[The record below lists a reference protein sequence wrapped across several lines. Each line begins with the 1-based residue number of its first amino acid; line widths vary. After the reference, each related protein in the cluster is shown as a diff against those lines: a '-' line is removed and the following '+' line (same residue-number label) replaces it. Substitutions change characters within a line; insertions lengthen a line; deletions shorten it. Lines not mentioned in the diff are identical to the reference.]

1 MGEPFE
7 SGAADL
13 GLLMGRR
20 AGSPRDGLWE
30 VPSAELQ
37 PLGNWAEGERQLEAA
52 WQGGRP
58 WKPGPRFHMS
68 WPSVSLVST
77 SVTWSIVGAE
87 KEHEQR
93 KRSRASTV
101 GSLGCASPP
110 FSTVMLWGSRALAP
124 AG

>member
-58 WKPGPRFHMS
+58 WKPGPRFHTS
-68 WPSVSLVST
+68 WPSVSLCP
-77 SVTWSIVGAE
+77 
-87 KEHEQR
+87 R
-93 KRSRASTV
+93 
-101 GSLGCASPP
+101 L
-110 FSTVMLWGSRALAP
+110 
-124 AG
+124 